1 MKMKRFI
8 SLLLAV
14 ILLFSAAACS
24 KNDEPAPDNGESTT
38 EYVPT
43 PPIIE
48 NDSRHHEY
56 KAADGTV
63 SYVLDVTIPKITGNM
78 TDDIVQ
84 LLGYYFD
91 DIYNEAVRSATE
103 NVENARKF
111 MLDMN
116 DSKTPWQRTISFE
129 TTYCTED
136 FVSFKFTDHFSML
149 GGQTT
154 PKVYAKLYNVKTG
167 ALVTLSDLNFDGD
180 DETMMELLMPAIIE
194 RADKEFYA
202 DGRGLSDEQKQSI
215 SDEFKTYDFCIS
227 GSNSITFFINKTM
240 LDQSYSGT
248 YCCEFALSELNY
260 IFSPLEDI
268 AVTEENK

>member
-1 MKMKRFI
+1 MNTKRII

-24 KNDEPAPDNGESTT
+24 KNDDVTPDDGETTT

-48 NDSRHHEY
+48 NDNRRNEY

-84 LLGYYFD
+84 LLDYYFA
-91 DIYNEAVRSATE
+91 DIYREAVRSATE

-111 MLDMN
+111 MLGMS

-154 PKVYAKLYNVKTG
+154 PKVYAKMYNVKTG
-167 ALVTLSDLNFDGD
+167 ALVTLADLAIDGD
-180 DETMMELLMPAIIE
+180 EKTMTEYLLPVIIE
-194 RADKEFYA
+194 KADKEFYA
-202 DGRGLSDEQKQSI
+202 DGRGLTDEQKQSI

-227 GSNSITFFINKTM
+227 DDNRITFFINKTM
-240 LDQSYSGT
+240 LDQTYSGT
-248 YCCEFALSELNY
+248 YCCEFAFSEVDY
-260 IFSPLEDI
+260 ILVHPEDTL
-268 AVTEENK
+268 AE